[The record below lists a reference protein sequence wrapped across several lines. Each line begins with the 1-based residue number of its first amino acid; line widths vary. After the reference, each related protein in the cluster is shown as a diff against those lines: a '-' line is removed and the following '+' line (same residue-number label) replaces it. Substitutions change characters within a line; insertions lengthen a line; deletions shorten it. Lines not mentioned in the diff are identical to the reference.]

1 MKVFELKIKAYLEA
15 EDIKKV
21 MDGLQLNTRDMDVI
35 EVKISQIADTDQMD
49 TDQITGVTGTALAD
63 TDDEYLSMRVN
74 VKKTK
79 PEDLN

>member
-21 MDGLQLNTRDMDVI
+21 MDGLLLDTRSMNIVAVRI
-35 EVKISQIADTDQMD
+35 SEVADTDQLED
-49 TDQITGVTGTALAD
+49 AIETAL
-63 TDDEYLSMRVN
+63 TNLDDKYQFAGTNR
-74 VKKTK
+74 KKTK

>member
-21 MDGLQLNTRDMDVI
+21 MDGLLLDTRSMNIVEVKVSEVAETDPITDVI
-35 EVKISQIADTDQMD
+35 E
-49 TDQITGVTGTALAD
+49 TAL
-63 TDDEYLSMRVN
+63 TNLDDKYQSAGTNR
-74 VKKTK
+74 KKTK

>member
-21 MDGLQLNTRDMDVI
+21 MDGLLLDTRSMNIV
-35 EVKISQIADTDQMD
+35 EVKISEVADTDQLED
-49 TDQITGVTGTALAD
+49 AIETAL
-63 TDDEYLSMRVN
+63 TNLDDKYQFAET
-74 VKKTK
+74 VKRKTK

>member
-15 EDIKKV
+15 EGIKEV
-21 MDGLQLNTRDMDVI
+21 MDGLLLDTKSMNIVA
-35 EVKISQIADTDQMD
+35 VKISEVADTDQLD

-63 TDDEYLSMRVN
+63 IDDEYLSMRVN

>member
-21 MDGLQLNTRDMDVI
+21 MDGLLLDTRSMNIV
-35 EVKISQIADTDQMD
+35 EVKVSEVADTDQLED
-49 TDQITGVTGTALAD
+49 AIETALTNLDDKHQFTGTN
-63 TDDEYLSMRVN
+63 R
-74 VKKTK
+74 KKTK

>member
-15 EDIKKV
+15 EGIKEV
-21 MDGLQLNTRDMDVI
+21 MDGLQLNTRDMDVV

-63 TDDEYLSMRVN
+63 IDDEYLSMRVN

>member
-21 MDGLQLNTRDMDVI
+21 MDGLLLDTRSMNIV
-35 EVKISQIADTDQMD
+35 EVKVSEVADTDQLED
-49 TDQITGVTGTALAD
+49 AIETALTNLDGKYQFAG
-63 TDDEYLSMRVN
+63 TNR
-74 VKKTK
+74 KKTK